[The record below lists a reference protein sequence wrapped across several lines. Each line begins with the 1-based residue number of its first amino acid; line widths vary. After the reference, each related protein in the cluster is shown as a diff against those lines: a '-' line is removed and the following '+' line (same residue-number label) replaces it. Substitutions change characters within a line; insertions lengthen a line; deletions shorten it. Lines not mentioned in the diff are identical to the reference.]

1 MKLIAYVL
9 SFDIGKIVIKFAC
22 FNSMLVG
29 AFKRV
34 FVRTISHYQTLRH
47 VCRKV
52 GGGGGGHGLN
62 HTVVEMKLEINNCLK
77 MFNYHSQ
84 AIQSQWFDYSK
95 TLRPRTCI
103 KRTC

>member
-9 SFDIGKIVIKFAC
+9 SFDIGKIVINFAC

-52 GGGGGGHGLN
+52 GGGGEHGLLPMMAY
-62 HTVVEMKLEINNCLK
+62 TGKLCPEGVPFSGFRCEK
-77 MFNYHSQ
+77 G
-84 AIQSQWFDYSK
+84 
-95 TLRPRTCI
+95 
-103 KRTC
+103 

>member
-9 SFDIGKIVIKFAC
+9 SFDIGKIVINFAC

-52 GGGGGGHGLN
+52 GGGGARVTPYDGLY
-62 HTVVEMKLEINNCLK
+62 VEALSGKGTFFRL
-77 MFNYHSQ
+77 SV
-84 AIQSQWFDYSK
+84 
-95 TLRPRTCI
+95 
-103 KRTC
+103 

>member
-9 SFDIGKIVIKFAC
+9 SFDIGKIVINFAC

-52 GGGGGGHGLN
+52 GGGGGGHGLLPMMAY
-62 HTVVEMKLEINNCLK
+62 TGKLCPEGVPFSGFRCEK
-77 MFNYHSQ
+77 G
-84 AIQSQWFDYSK
+84 
-95 TLRPRTCI
+95 
-103 KRTC
+103 

>member
-9 SFDIGKIVIKFAC
+9 SFDIGKIVINFAC

-47 VCRKV
+47 VCGKV
-52 GGGGGGHGLN
+52 GGGGARVTPNDGLYGEALPGRG
-62 HTVVEMKLEINNCLK
+62 TFFRLSV
-77 MFNYHSQ
+77 
-84 AIQSQWFDYSK
+84 
-95 TLRPRTCI
+95 
-103 KRTC
+103 

>member
-9 SFDIGKIVIKFAC
+9 SFDIGKIVINFAC

-52 GGGGGGHGLN
+52 GGGGGGARVTPYDGLY
-62 HTVVEMKLEINNCLK
+62 VEALPGRGTFFRL
-77 MFNYHSQ
+77 SV
-84 AIQSQWFDYSK
+84 
-95 TLRPRTCI
+95 
-103 KRTC
+103 

>member
-9 SFDIGKIVIKFAC
+9 SFDIGKIVINFAC

-52 GGGGGGHGLN
+52 GGGGGGHRLHPMMANTG
-62 HTVVEMKLEINNCLK
+62 KLCPEGVPFSGFRCEK
-77 MFNYHSQ
+77 G
-84 AIQSQWFDYSK
+84 
-95 TLRPRTCI
+95 
-103 KRTC
+103 

>member
-9 SFDIGKIVIKFAC
+9 SFDIGKIVINFAC

-52 GGGGGGHGLN
+52 GGGGARVTPYDGLYGEALPGRG
-62 HTVVEMKLEINNCLK
+62 TFFRVSV
-77 MFNYHSQ
+77 
-84 AIQSQWFDYSK
+84 
-95 TLRPRTCI
+95 
-103 KRTC
+103 

>member
-9 SFDIGKIVIKFAC
+9 SFDIGKIVINFAC

-52 GGGGGGHGLN
+52 GGGHGLLPMMAY
-62 HTVVEMKLEINNCLK
+62 TGKLCPEGVPFSGFRCEK
-77 MFNYHSQ
+77 G
-84 AIQSQWFDYSK
+84 
-95 TLRPRTCI
+95 
-103 KRTC
+103 

>member
-1 MKLIAYVL
+1 MKLIAYVF
-9 SFDIGKIVIKFAC
+9 SFDIGKIVINFAC

-52 GGGGGGHGLN
+52 GAGGHGLLPMMAN
-62 HTVVEMKLEINNCLK
+62 TGKLCPEGVPFSGFWCEK
-77 MFNYHSQ
+77 G
-84 AIQSQWFDYSK
+84 
-95 TLRPRTCI
+95 
-103 KRTC
+103 

>member
-9 SFDIGKIVIKFAC
+9 SFDIGKIVINFAC

-47 VCRKV
+47 VCGKV
-52 GGGGGGHGLN
+52 GEGGGGTG
-62 HTVVEMKLEINNCLK
+62 
-77 MFNYHSQ
+77 
-84 AIQSQWFDYSK
+84 YS
-95 TLRPRTCI
+95 L
-103 KRTC
+103 

>member
-9 SFDIGKIVIKFAC
+9 SFDIGKIVINFAC
-22 FNSMLVG
+22 FNSMLVR

-52 GGGGGGHGLN
+52 GGGGGARVTPNDGQNGEPRPGRG
-62 HTVVEMKLEINNCLK
+62 TI
-77 MFNYHSQ
+77 
-84 AIQSQWFDYSK
+84 
-95 TLRPRTCI
+95 LRLSV
-103 KRTC
+103 

>member
-9 SFDIGKIVIKFAC
+9 SFDIGKIVINFAC

-52 GGGGGGHGLN
+52 GGGGGPRLLPMMAYTG
-62 HTVVEMKLEINNCLK
+62 KLCPEGVPFSGFRCEK
-77 MFNYHSQ
+77 G
-84 AIQSQWFDYSK
+84 
-95 TLRPRTCI
+95 
-103 KRTC
+103 

>member
-9 SFDIGKIVIKFAC
+9 SFDIGKIVINFAC

-47 VCRKV
+47 VCGKV
-52 GGGGGGHGLN
+52 GGISPVEYMKGVRNLPFQSLLSPGLKDAF
-62 HTVVEMKLEINNCLK
+62 HVKK
-77 MFNYHSQ
+77 S
-84 AIQSQWFDYSK
+84 
-95 TLRPRTCI
+95 
-103 KRTC
+103 